1 MRESEAKT
9 NSIKLEFYTITVEFP
24 YRRVSENFPLEKR
37 YIEIT
42 VCIQSA
48 KIIAWLFSPNR
59 HKGDT
64 IPNLT
69 RSGASQSNDYHIH
82 TSYDIQVLTMLEI
95 GISDISFNKLQF
107 ISLVTNIPSF
117 SIFLKWL
124 SGNHAKYII
133 SPLISIN
140 GAFFATLSGQKYLF
154 ESVCHL
160 LLNLQSSLRCSFLK

>member
-24 YRRVSENFPLEKR
+24 YRSVSENFPLEKR

-64 IPNLT
+64 ISKILLN
-69 RSGASQSNDYHIH
+69 
-82 TSYDIQVLTMLEI
+82 QVLHNQT
-95 GISDISFNKLQF
+95 
-107 ISLVTNIPSF
+107 T
-117 SIFLKWL
+117 
-124 SGNHAKYII
+124 II
-133 SPLISIN
+133 S
-140 GAFFATLSGQKYLF
+140 TQ
-154 ESVCHL
+154 VMT
-160 LLNLQSSLRCSFLK
+160 Q

>member
-24 YRRVSENFPLEKR
+24 YRSVSENFPLEKR

-64 IPNLT
+64 ISNLT

-82 TSYDIQVLTMLEI
+82 TSYDFHSMIF
-95 GISDISFNKLQF
+95 ISFNQVGKLVF
-107 ISLVTNIPSF
+107 PTILRISHNIEVRRPYS
-117 SIFLKWL
+117 
-124 SGNHAKYII
+124 
-133 SPLISIN
+133 
-140 GAFFATLSGQKYLF
+140 
-154 ESVCHL
+154 
-160 LLNLQSSLRCSFLK
+160 